1 MILLTKIQKFCQ
13 TSIMISQI
21 NIELVLCTRRK
32 EARMPEL
39 RYQNGLPS
47 RHQFQ
52 QDLANLMEPTNPV
65 DDLLE
70 VVEWLREYEQQY
82 KLSSTDFYRQYQAGT
97 LPDPLQHCTEWAAL
111 YNSFLKIK
119 TRIENTL
126 MQAAIEPKKSEVL
139 V

>member
-1 MILLTKIQKFCQ
+1 
-13 TSIMISQI
+13 
-21 NIELVLCTRRK
+21 
-32 EARMPEL
+32 MPEL
-39 RYQNGLPS
+39 KYKNGLPS
-47 RHQFQ
+47 HNDFQ
-52 QDLANLMEPTNPV
+52 QDLANFMEPTNPV

-70 VVEWLREYEQQY
+70 IVEWLREYEQQY

-97 LPDPLQHCTEWAAL
+97 LPDDLQHCIEWAAL

-126 MQAAIEPKKSEVL
+126 MIAAIGPKEGEVF